1 MEDKLNKILEE
12 VININSRFD
21 NLENRFDNLENRFDN
36 LENRFDNLENRFDNL
51 ENKFDNLENRF
62 DNLEN
67 RFDNLENRFDNLESQ
82 TKENTEMLKSLL
94 HSAEV
99 NRAEHDKMM
108 IGIAHL
114 EGEVTSIKRD
124 LSTVEVVTANNYA
137 ELAKLKTAK

>member
-12 VININSRFD
+12 VININS
-21 NLENRFDNLENRFDN
+21 
-36 LENRFDNLENRFDNL
+36 RFDNLENRFDNL